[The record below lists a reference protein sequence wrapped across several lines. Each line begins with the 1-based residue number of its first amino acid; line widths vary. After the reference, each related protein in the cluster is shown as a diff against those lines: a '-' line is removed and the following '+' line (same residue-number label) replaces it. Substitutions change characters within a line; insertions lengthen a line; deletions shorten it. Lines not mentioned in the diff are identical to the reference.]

1 MVRMGEREVSMAQEL
16 EERQQPFEQLI
27 QDFEIAEKEYDIKK
41 KELISKLFTSSL
53 VRCSQAL

>member
-41 KELISKLFTSSL
+41 KELISKLCSSSVL
-53 VRCSQAL
+53 RRSPA